1 MKLDLSNVVEQQ
13 QTSSYEPLP
22 AGWHVADIT
31 GNDIKPTKS
40 GNGQYLALE
49 LTIGARRVWDNLN
62 FDNPNPRASE
72 IALSQLKRIATAI
85 GQAHDNVDTD
95 GFLGHQIQVK
105 LGIDAKDPSRNRVL
119 DYKTA
124 RTVAAPAA
132 PRTIQPAA
140 PAASP
145 AVGGKPAWMK

>member
-1 MKLDLSNVVEQQ
+1 MKLDLSNVQEQQ
-13 QTSSYEPLP
+13 QTSSFEPLP

-31 GNDIKPTKS
+31 GNDIRATKS

-85 GQAHDNVDTD
+85 GQDIGSVDTD

-119 DYKTA
+119 DYKSA

-140 PAASP
+140 PAAAP
-145 AVGGKPAWMK
+145 AGGRPAWMK

>member
-1 MKLDLSNVVEQQ
+1 MKLNLAHIEEQQ
-13 QTSSYEPLP
+13 LTSSYEPIAP
-22 AGWHVADIT
+22 GWHVADIT

-49 LTIGARRVWDNLN
+49 LTIGNRRVWDNLN

-85 GQAHDNVDTD
+85 GQAPDNVDTD
-95 GFLGHQIQVK
+95 GFLGQQIQVK

-132 PRTIQPAA
+132 PRTVQPAA

>member
-1 MKLDLSNVVEQQ
+1 MKLNLAHIEDQQ
-13 QTSSYEPLP
+13 QTSSYEPI
-22 AGWHVADIT
+22 ARGWHTADIT
-31 GNDIKPTKS
+31 GNDIKPTKN
-40 GNGQYLALE
+40 GAGQYLSLE

-85 GQAHDNVDTD
+85 GQAPDNVDTD

-119 DYKTA
+119 DYKSA

-140 PAASP
+140 PAAAP
-145 AVGGKPAWMK
+145 AAGGKPAWMK

>member
-1 MKLDLSNVVEQQ
+1 MKLDLSNIVEQQ

-22 AGWHVADIT
+22 VGWHIADIT

-40 GNGQYLALE
+40 GAGQYLALE
-49 LTIGARRVWDNLN
+49 LTIGNRRVWDNLN

-85 GQAHDNVDTD
+85 GQAPDNVDTD
-95 GFLGHQIQVK
+95 GFIGHQIQVK

-119 DYKTA
+119 DYKSA

-132 PRTIQPAA
+132 PRTIQSAA
-140 PAASP
+140 PVAAP

>member
-31 GNDIKPTKS
+31 GNDIKPTKN
-40 GNGQYLALE
+40 GAGQYLALE

-85 GQAHDNVDTD
+85 GQAPDNVDTD

-140 PAASP
+140 PVAAP

>member
-1 MKLDLSNVVEQQ
+1 MKLDLSNVQEQQ
-13 QTSSYEPLP
+13 QTSNFEPLP

-31 GNDIKPTKS
+31 GNDIRSTKS

-85 GQAHDNVDTD
+85 GQDIGNVDTD

-119 DYKTA
+119 DYKSA

-140 PAASP
+140 PVAAP